1 MRHFM
6 TVKVRKRAS
15 EISILDRQKKT
26 AKLDVIFHETFKNH
40 QREYFNNLD
49 TKKVTNNRA
58 FWRTVVS
65 IFSNKNSKSDTT
77 TLKEDHKT
85 ALDEKELCRSFS
97 TYFANIV
104 SDRKVPNIH
113 KDVSDIR
120 CNHDLMLAAINTFQN
135 HLSVLKSTKWSLQNY

>member
-26 AKLDVIFHETFKNH
+26 AKLDVIFYETFKNH
-40 QREYFNNLD
+40 QREYFNNL
-49 TKKVTNNRA
+49 VTNNRA
-58 FWRTVVS
+58 FWRTLVS
-65 IFSNKNSKSDTT
+65 IFSNKNSKSDTI

-135 HLSVLKSTKWSLQNY
+135 HLSVLKSTK